1 MIGVQISFSFVLRR
15 LVAYNAVHSRNL
27 FGIST
32 IPNVFQVFTFNNTNS
47 ILQNFLTLDTL
58 TVLIL
63 YNRVANS
70 IGRVLGF

>member
-1 MIGVQISFSFVLRR
+1 MIGVSISFSSALRCLITDNELR
-15 LVAYNAVHSRNL
+15 SRKL
-27 FGIST
+27 LKIST